1 MQSVLFFQALIEARD
16 NHILL
21 VSASRNEA
29 NSSICVR
36 HCSDRSDRLDV
47 GMVMSR
53 CECHE

>member
-16 NHILL
+16 THILL